1 MKPGTKKW
9 IENFNLELI
18 NIQIE
23 FDAFFLKGKIEDYYK
38 LEADKETGTLSI
50 DISKSNEL
58 PKQIADAL
66 SDAFIKSAPKSKG
79 EK

>member
-23 FDAFFLKGKIEDYYK
+23 FDAFFLRGKIDDYYK
-38 LEADKETGTLSI
+38 LKVDERTGKPSI
-50 DISKSNEL
+50 YISESTEL
-58 PKQIADAL
+58 PKQIAEAL
-66 SDAFIKSAPKSKG
+66 SDAFIKSEPK
-79 EK
+79 E